1 MVLKWSRGDTV
12 LLPDFAALVNQR
24 MKNLRNVTK
33 QKQPRTTYTSE
44 LRINVTFQLQRT
56 IFWVQR

>member
-24 MKNLRNVTK
+24 TGLGDISLLR
-33 QKQPRTTYTSE
+33 P
-44 LRINVTFQLQRT
+44 
-56 IFWVQR
+56 